1 MQDQRAASRRA
12 WQCYTV
18 LVIVVTKPLWY
29 SAGADDEFSFEVLAT
44 KPATKFLGAFVN
56 SCYIIYSNWLFS
68 AASYTSMEAVDDG
81 YAYHNKALAISHWG
95 IATC

>member
-1 MQDQRAASRRA
+1 
-12 WQCYTV
+12 
-18 LVIVVTKPLWY
+18 LVIVETKPLWC
-29 SAGADDEFSFEVLAT
+29 SVLLTSFPLEVLAT